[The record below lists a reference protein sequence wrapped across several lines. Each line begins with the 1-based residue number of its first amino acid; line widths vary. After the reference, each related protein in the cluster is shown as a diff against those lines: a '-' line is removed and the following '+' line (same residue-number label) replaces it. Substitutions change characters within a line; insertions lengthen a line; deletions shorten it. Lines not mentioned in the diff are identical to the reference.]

1 MIGGS
6 IIDDDAIVKQK
17 SRPFGYVDDVT
28 LITDETHAALEPP
41 LGLVQRE
48 NIDATIL
55 DRCLKYL
62 WHEAS
67 HGGPKQSLCYVI
79 VFRKALQKH
88 NVTINT

>member
-28 LITDETHAALEPP
+28 LITDDSHAALDPP
-41 LGLVQRE
+41 LGLVQRD
-48 NIDATIL
+48 NIDATIIK
-55 DRCLKYL
+55 RSCTYL
-62 WHEAS
+62 WHEMS

-88 NVTINT
+88 NVTIDT

>member
-1 MIGGS
+1 MIGG

-55 DRCLKYL
+55 ERCFKYL
-62 WHEAS
+62 WHEMS